1 MSFVIWITGP
11 SGSGKTTLVK
21 ALADKLRELNVNA
34 EVLDGDGIRSKLYPD
49 LGFSKEEREMH
60 NRVVIQMADLLAK
73 NGVVTL
79 VSIISPYKE
88 TRETARKEIGR
99 FMEVYLKCSLDERI
113 RRDPKGLY
121 AKAVKGEIK
130 DLTGYDGVYEEPENP
145 ELVLHTDRMD
155 INEEVEAVIRK
166 AVELGYLNI
175 EI

>member
-11 SGSGKTTLVK
+11 SGSGKTTLVET
-21 ALADKLRELNVNA
+21 LAEKFRELNVNA

-60 NRVVIQMADLLAK
+60 NRVVIQMANLLAK

-79 VSIISPYKE
+79 VSIISPYRV
-88 TRETARKEIGR
+88 TRETARREIGR
-99 FMEVYLKCSLDERI
+99 FMEVYLKCPLEERI

-121 AKAVKGEIK
+121 AKAMKGEIS

-145 ELVLHTDRMD
+145 ELVLHTDKMD
-155 INEEVEAVIRK
+155 VDEEVETVIKK

-175 EI
+175 DI